1 MKRQIIRL
9 GIVVACILI
18 SFCTFFISCTDDVN
32 AVIKYV
38 GKVVYAG
45 TTNPFA
51 DLEVKVTN
59 GEKIHNVAHTDETGT
74 FSINVKVE
82 DIDGS
87 YYVLIGDSSCVT
99 KKMELSGYGQAQMD
113 LGTIEIEGPT
123 LPAVTTK
130 SITNISDNT
139 ATSGGLVT
147 TDGRS
152 SVTARGVCWSKS
164 EYPTIDDE
172 HTQNGSGLG
181 EFKSRITNLEANA
194 TYYVRAYAIN
204 RIGTAYGEQLTL
216 TSMTGLPQVVTN
228 EVSNIQAT
236 TATCGGNVALN
247 SGYAITA
254 RGICW
259 SEKTATPT
267 VNNAHTEEVATTGK
281 FSSMMIGLERN
292 TTYFVRAYAT
302 NEKGTNYGGTQ
313 TFTTLTG
320 LPTVITANVSDIKAI
335 TALCGG
341 DITANGGYTITARG
355 VCWSKTSSTPTIED
369 NHTNEVADNGV
380 FNSLMT
386 GLEASTT
393 YYVRAYATN
402 EVGTSY
408 GGNVIFT
415 TQSGLPVVKTT
426 KVSDIKAGTASCGGT
441 ITNDED
447 YTLLACGVCWS
458 KASSTP
464 TIEDSHTND
473 VSTNGVFSSLITGL
487 EANTTYYIRA
497 YATNTIGTAYGDL
510 VIATTAK
517 GLPTVTTTIIGENI
531 TQSTAISGGQV
542 TDDGGFAV
550 TARGVCWNTLPY
562 PTINDNKT
570 TDGSGTGYYT
580 STITDIDLT
589 SSNTYYIRAYAT
601 NQNGTTYGE
610 QILVNKENWEYK
622 NLPTIEYGG
631 YTYRIYQDIGAMTW
645 DEANTSCEN
654 LVYGGYDDWFLPS
667 TDELSHIM
675 TYHKEGWYDRD
686 GERMTYY
693 TKAWGQEC
701 SSCVKPSAY
710 YWTCNSSPYSS
721 GGYETLS
728 FLVESYSY
736 YNQYSGTHY
745 VYYHANTPHS
755 YVASRITSCRVR
767 PIRKYLV
774 H

>member
-18 SFCTFFISCTDDVN
+18 SVCTFFISCTDDVN

-74 FSINVKVE
+74 FSIDVKVE

-113 LGTIEIEGPT
+113 LGTIEIEGPK

-139 ATSGGLVT
+139 ATSGGLVI

-152 SVTARGVCWSKS
+152 SVIARGVCWSKS

-181 EFKSRITNLEANA
+181 EFNSRITNLEANA
-194 TYYVRAYAIN
+194 TYYVRAYATN

-236 TATCGGNVALN
+236 TATCGGNVAVN

-292 TTYFVRAYAT
+292 TTYYVRAYAT

-320 LPTVITANVSDIKAI
+320 LPTVITANVSDIKAT

-355 VCWSKTSSTPTIED
+355 VCWSKTSSTPIIED
-369 NHTNEVADNGV
+369 SHTNEVAD
-380 FNSLMT
+380 
-386 GLEASTT
+386 
-393 YYVRAYATN
+393 
-402 EVGTSY
+402 
-408 GGNVIFT
+408 
-415 TQSGLPVVKTT
+415 
-426 KVSDIKAGTASCGGT
+426 
-441 ITNDED
+441 
-447 YTLLACGVCWS
+447 
-458 KASSTP
+458 
-464 TIEDSHTND
+464 
-473 VSTNGVFSSLITGL
+473 NGVFSSLITGL

-510 VIATTAK
+510 VIATTTK
-517 GLPTVTTTIIGENI
+517 GLPTVTTTIIGENV

-580 STITDIDLT
+580 STVTDIDLT

-610 QILVNKENWEYK
+610 QRLVTKENWEYK

-654 LVYGGYDDWFLPS
+654 LVYGDYDDWFLPS
-667 TDELSHIM
+667 MVELKHIM
-675 TYHKEGWYDRD
+675 TFYKEGWYRKD
-686 GERMTYY
+686 GTSWKFIPKE
-693 TKAWGQEC
+693 
-701 SSCVKPSAY
+701 KPEEEAHISAY
-710 YWTCNSSPYSS
+710 YWTASCPSFGSHN
-721 GGYETLS
+721 TLY
-728 FLVESYSY
+728 FDYLTTHTYYGSYSY
-736 YNQYSGTHY
+736 NYNDPRESIQEDTH
-745 VYYHANTPHS
+745 
-755 YVASRITSCRVR
+755 ICRVR
-767 PIRKYLV
+767 PVRKYLV